1 MGAQTASAVIT
12 VPSAVGDCPSIG
24 DRRRN
29 RQSVGLISVK
39 SMGIQLDPV
48 AKRAGIGHGKR

>member
-24 DRRRN
+24 DRPRN
-29 RQSVGLISVK
+29 RQSGGLLSVRLA
-39 SMGIQLDPV
+39 GIQLDPV
-48 AKRAGIGHGKR
+48 AKQADISHGKR